1 MIKVGLT
8 GGIGTGKSLV
18 SDILNKL
25 GAHVISGDALGHDA
39 YLPGTKGF
47 DQVVGAFGEEI
58 VGDDGFVDRKK
69 LGPIVFSDPA
79 NLDLLNSIMH
89 PLIYEMIKDRTKD
102 VSGVPLVV
110 VEAAVLIEAN
120 WQDLFD
126 EIWVVT
132 SDQEIVISRLAER
145 NNLSRNDAIS
155 RIQSQMS
162 QDERITH
169 AHVEIDNSG
178 TILDLEKAVKDI
190 WNNKTSWLTR
200 IGAK

>member
-1 MIKVGLT
+1 LT

-25 GAHVISGDALGHDA
+25 GAHVISGDALGHEA

-47 DQVVGAFGEEI
+47 GQVVGAFGEKI

-89 PLIYEMIKDRTKD
+89 PIIYEMIKDRIKD

-120 WQDLFD
+120 WKDLFD

-132 SDQEIVISRLAER
+132 SAQEIVISRLAAR
-145 NNLSRNDAIS
+145 NNLNRNDAIA
-155 RIQSQMS
+155 RIQSQMP

-190 WNNKTSWLTR
+190 WNNKTS
-200 IGAK
+200 